1 MTLQEFRK
9 ERKLTQKEASILVG
23 IPYRTY
29 MRYEEEKKYEGSFKY
44 QKIIETLM
52 EKTKVDEENG
62 LLSVKEIKERIVP
75 VLKQYSINYCY
86 LFGSYARGEA
96 KENSD
101 VDLLIDT
108 PISGFAFMNIIE
120 SLRTILHKKV
130 DLVRLNDLRSD
141 NPLVLQILKDG
152 VRLI

>member
-29 MRYEEEKKYEGSFKY
+29 MRYEEDQKYEGSFKY
-44 QKIIETLM
+44 QKILETLL
-52 EKTKVDEENG
+52 EKTKIDEENG
-62 LLSVKEIKERIVP
+62 LLSVKEIGERVVP
-75 VLKQYSINYCY
+75 VLKEYNISYCY

-108 PISGFAFMNIIE
+108 SISGFEFMNIIE
-120 SLRTILHKKV
+120 SLRVALHKKV
-130 DLVRLNDLRSD
+130 DLVRLDDLRND
-141 NPLVLQILKDG
+141 NPIIKEILKEG
-152 VRLI
+152 IRIL